1 MEKDMTETDLKR
13 AIDTKKQMD
22 NLEVFIAICEK
33 YENVGLSILLGNKD
47 SALSSCRLL
56 CDRSIKRIKSV
67 LKDELEVTK
76 HEFEKM

>member
-13 AIDTKKQMD
+13 AIDTKKQID

-56 CDRSIKRIKSV
+56 CDSDKKQHISMKG
-67 LKDELEVTK
+67 
-76 HEFEKM
+76 